1 MIATILNPMTIFAQ
15 ISLMIIR
22 EQALVI
28 GPLAWD
34 EARKVS
40 GLQIINME
48 KGEVNIEGSDP
59 RGTVDNLVAQ
69 YERIFGKASREVCKD
84 AVKSIISSM
93 STEEVPESLR

>member
-1 MIATILNPMTIFAQ
+1 M
-15 ISLMIIR
+15 
-22 EQALVI
+22 
-28 GPLAWD
+28 
-34 EARKVS
+34 S

-48 KGEVNIEGSDP
+48 KGEVNIEGGDP